1 MFLGLLIFCGLID
14 DDDDDDDDI
23 YMEVMVK

>member
-14 DDDDDDDDI
+14 DDDDDDDI